1 MYANCFV
8 NQQKILYNLPD
19 KTDTEKKRWSN
30 RWAKPISEIEGE
42 WSSKFK
48 LFAPKKGLDPSII
61 KFITTPKNITPSGI
75 KTWWSNVKRKVD
87 IEDQVFSK
95 ERHNFLGN
103 DLAAAHFIIYRKGSV
118 KFFGTDKWLKL
129 DEDDD
134 ECEGLPKFNVP
145 DLYVSHIDCSNMNIY
160 YEGLQNLV
168 RLQKLTWLSFRNCKT
183 IDDFCLDRISGEYGD
198 TLKYLDISGCSITER
213 GLNALYRLMNLETLI
228 VTNVKE
234 SISFELTCAM
244 LEELYP
250 KLIIKSMDE
259 SVKQVE

>member
-1 MYANCFV
+1 
-8 NQQKILYNLPD
+8 
-19 KTDTEKKRWSN
+19 
-30 RWAKPISEIEGE
+30 
-42 WSSKFK
+42 
-48 LFAPKKGLDPSII
+48 
-61 KFITTPKNITPSGI
+61 
-75 KTWWSNVKRKVD
+75 
-87 IEDQVFSK
+87 
-95 ERHNFLGN
+95 
-103 DLAAAHFIIYRKGSV
+103 
-118 KFFGTDKWLKL
+118 
-129 DEDDD
+129 
-134 ECEGLPKFNVP
+134 
-145 DLYVSHIDCSNMNIY
+145 MNIY

-183 IDDFCLDRISGEYGD
+183 IDDFCLDRISGEYGG

-250 KLIIKSMDE
+250 KLTIKSMDE